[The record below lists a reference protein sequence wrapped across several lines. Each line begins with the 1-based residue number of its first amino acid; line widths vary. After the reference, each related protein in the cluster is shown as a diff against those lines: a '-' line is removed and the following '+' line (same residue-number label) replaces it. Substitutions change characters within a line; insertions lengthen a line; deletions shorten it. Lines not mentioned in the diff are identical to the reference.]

1 MKLSLKKFYQ
11 SNSFVISMFILGII
25 SIIVFFI
32 ILFSF
37 YGRAIGMF
45 LNFKV
50 IFPEPDK
57 VEKLYFDGGIDATI
71 IEKWTYSP
79 KKMSKFIKNKDVK
92 KIDVDKVNQI
102 FDILVDISWF
112 QEAEI
117 DSFFD
122 RSLINESNYYAVKID
137 AKNGITEDVF
147 NVDFRYIPAYF
158 VLIADVET
166 NEVYIFESH

>member
-1 MKLSLKKFYQ
+1 MKSSLKKFYY
-11 SNSFVISMFILGII
+11 SNSFVISMFVLGII

-50 IFPEPDK
+50 IFPEPNK
-57 VEKLYFDGGIDATI
+57 VEKLYYNSGINATI

-102 FDILVDISWF
+102 FDILVENGRFRDI
-112 QEAEI
+112 EI
-117 DSFFD
+117 VKTFD

>member
-1 MKLSLKKFYQ
+1 MKLNLKKFYH
-11 SNSFVISMFILGII
+11 SNSFVMSLFVLAII

-32 ILFSF
+32 IMFSF
-37 YGRAIGMF
+37 YGRTIGMF

-50 IFPEPDK
+50 FFPEPDTA
-57 VEKLYFDGGIDATI
+57 ETLYYDSGRDSTF

-102 FDILVDISWF
+102 FDILVENGRFRDI
-112 QEAEI
+112 EI
-117 DSFFD
+117 VKKFD
-122 RSLINESNYYAVKID
+122 KRLINESNYYAVKID
-137 AKNGITEDVF
+137 SENGLTEDVS
-147 NVDFRYIPAYF
+147 NINFRYMPAYF

-166 NEVYIFESH
+166 NEVYIFEAH